1 MTNPLPLSLS
11 LLSAGFL
18 VVMAIPIL
26 GPHLLAAL

>member
-1 MTNPLPLSLS
+1 MTNPLPLGLS

-26 GPHLLAAL
+26 GPHLLAAI